1 LAIGLSE
8 WSEDVNI
15 VDLLKHHNWIP
26 RKPATEDDVRQLKEK
41 FKIELP
47 NDYESLLQTS
57 NGYSLSGFETPLIV
71 WSTME
76 VLALFREHDLYEN
89 IPQSLIF
96 GGDGGGTVYC
106 YDLRTKN
113 DKGNYDVFFVKE
125 EEAYYDKIFFRTSSL
140 TELVEKIVKNEKLNV
155 ENR

>member
-1 LAIGLSE
+1 
-8 WSEDVNI
+8 
-15 VDLLKHHNWIP
+15 
-26 RKPATEDDVRQLKEK
+26 
-41 FKIELP
+41 
-47 NDYESLLQTS
+47 
-57 NGYSLSGFETPLIV
+57 
-71 WSTME
+71 ME